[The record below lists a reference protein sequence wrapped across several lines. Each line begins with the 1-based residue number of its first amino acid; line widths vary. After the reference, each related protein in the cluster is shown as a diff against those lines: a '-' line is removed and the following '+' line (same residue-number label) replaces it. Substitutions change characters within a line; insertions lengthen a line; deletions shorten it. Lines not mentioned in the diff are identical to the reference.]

1 MSASTVLRSLVLGL
15 ALVPACAV
23 PGDSPAPAAAQVSA
37 PRRIVTLGSSI
48 TEAVF
53 ALGAGDRVVGVDLS
67 SLYPESAA
75 ALPRVGYYRQ
85 FSAEGVLGLRPDLVL
100 ASSEAGP
107 AAALEQVRNAGVRLE
122 LLPAGEDLDAARGNI
137 TAAAA
142 AIGQPEAAAE
152 VLAALA
158 ADLAEADRLRAR
170 VTSRPRV
177 LFIYARGPGR
187 LLVAGRETTGA
198 ELVRLAAADNAGDA
212 LTGMRPWSAEAVVAA
227 APDFV
232 VLPSRGLESLGGVP
246 GLLALPG
253 LAETPAGRARKV
265 VTVDDL
271 KLLGFGPRIGQGV
284 RELLVALHPELG
296 EGAAP

>member
-1 MSASTVLRSLVLGL
+1 VT
-15 ALVPACAV
+15 
-23 PGDSPAPAAAQVSA
+23 APQ
-37 PRRIVTLGSSI
+37 RIVTLGSSI
-48 TEAVF
+48 TEAAF
-53 ALGAGDRVVGVDLS
+53 ALGAGDKVVGVDLS
-67 SLYPESAA
+67 SLYPDAAA

-107 AAALEQVRNAGVRLE
+107 AAALDQVRSAGVRLE
-122 LLPAGEDLDAARGNI
+122 LVPAGENLDAARGNI
-137 TAAAA
+137 TAVAAA
-142 AIGQPEAAAE
+142 LGRPEAADA
-152 VLAALA
+152 VLAALE

-177 LFIYARGPGR
+177 LFVYARGPGR
-187 LLVAGRETTGA
+187 LLVAGRDTTGA
-198 ELVRLAAADNAGDA
+198 ELVRLAAAENAGDA
-212 LTGMRPWSAEAVVAA
+212 LTGMKPWSAEAVVAA

-232 VLPSRGLESLGGVP
+232 VLPTRGLESLGGVP

-253 LAETPAGRARKV
+253 LAETPAGRAQRV
-265 VTVDDL
+265 VAVDDL

-284 RELLVALHPELG
+284 RELLVSLHPELG

>member
-1 MSASTVLRSLVLGL
+1 MLASTVLRSLVLAAVL
-15 ALVPACAV
+15 LPACAA
-23 PGDSPAPAAAQVSA
+23 PGDGPAPATAEVTA
-37 PRRIVTLGSSI
+37 PQRIVTLGSSV

-67 SLYPESAA
+67 SLYPETAA

-100 ASSEAGP
+100 ASDASGP
-107 AAALEQVRNAGVRLE
+107 ATAVEQLRSAGIRLE
-122 LLPAGEDLDAARGNI
+122 LLPSGENLDAARGNI
-137 TAAAA
+137 TAIAAA
-142 AIGQPEAAAE
+142 LGRPEAAAT
-152 VLAALA
+152 VLATLE
-158 ADLAEADRLRAR
+158 ADLAEADRMRAR

-177 LFIYARGPGR
+177 LFVYARGPGR
-187 LLVAGRETTGA
+187 LLVAGRETAGA
-198 ELVRLAAADNAGDA
+198 ELVRLAAGENAGGA
-212 LTGMRPWSAEAVVAA
+212 LTGMKPWSAEAVVAA
-227 APDFV
+227 APDVV
-232 VLPSRGLESLGGVP
+232 VLPSRGLESMGGVP

-253 LAETPAGRARKV
+253 LAETPAGRDQRIVAI
-265 VTVDDL
+265 DDL

>member
-1 MSASTVLRSLVLGL
+1 MSASTVLRSLVLAV
-15 ALVPACAV
+15 ALVLACAV
-23 PGDSPAPAAAQVSA
+23 PEDSPAPAAAQVTA
-37 PRRIVTLGSSI
+37 PQRIVTLGSSV

-107 AAALEQVRNAGVRLE
+107 AAALEQIRSAGVRLE
-122 LLPAGEDLDAARGNI
+122 RVPAGENLDAARGNI
-137 TAAAA
+137 TAVAA
-142 AIGQPEAAAE
+142 AIGRPDAAAA
-152 VLAALA
+152 VLAALE

-177 LFIYARGPGR
+177 LFVYARGPGR

-253 LAETPAGRARKV
+253 LAETPAGRAQRV
-265 VTVDDL
+265 VAVDDL

>member
-1 MSASTVLRSLVLGL
+1 MSASTVLRSLVLAL

-23 PGDSPAPAAAQVSA
+23 PGDSPTPAPAQVTA
-37 PRRIVTLGSSI
+37 PQRIVTLGSSI

-107 AAALEQVRNAGVRLE
+107 ATALEQVRNAGVRLE
-122 LLPAGEDLDAARGNI
+122 LVPAGENLDAARGNI

-142 AIGQPEAAAE
+142 AIGRPEAAAE
-152 VLAALA
+152 VLAALE

-227 APDFV
+227 APEFV

-253 LAETPAGRARKV
+253 LAETPAGRAQRV
-265 VTVDDL
+265 VAVDDL

-296 EGAAP
+296 EGGAP

>member
-1 MSASTVLRSLVLGL
+1 MSASTALRSLALAL

-23 PGDSPAPAAAQVSA
+23 PGDSPAPAAAQVTA
-37 PRRIVTLGSSI
+37 PRRIVTLGSSV

-107 AAALEQVRNAGVRLE
+107 ATALAQVRDAGVRLE

-142 AIGQPEAAAE
+142 AIGRPEAAAG

-253 LAETPAGRARKV
+253 LAETPAGRAERV

-296 EGAAP
+296 EGAPP